1 MEIAINVYKNDSF
14 GIGRDVIVAV
24 TPTLT
29 EDELRF
35 YWKDFRNLLI
45 HDYQI
50 EDIDEFTRW
59 NFYLFYVVADKNK
72 IDRSLKYQIE
82 HDTISSRKILVN
94 ESDIKEGFGKLIDLY
109 IRYII
114 KPTEQLNEKL
124 AMYNYNSELLR
135 KYHNNEDNQ
144 G

>member
-109 IRYII
+109 IRS
-114 KPTEQLNEKL
+114 LV
-124 AMYNYNSELLR
+124 SR
-135 KYHNNEDNQ
+135 
-144 G
+144 

>member
-1 MEIAINVYKNDSF
+1 MEITLDVYKNDSF
-14 GIGRDVIVAV
+14 EIGRDIIVAV
-24 TPTLT
+24 TPILT
-29 EDELRF
+29 EDELRH

-94 ESDIKEGFGKLIDLY
+94 ESDIKEGSGKLIDLY

-114 KPTEQLNEKL
+114 KPTEQLNEKF